1 MGSFSD
7 RLAKRL
13 RRQTAPPPFK
23 ADVERLVAVAI
34 LRGGEVIQGGGFK
47 SHWELRAAINPDRRA
62 DHRKT
67 IPGDV
72 DGFYTSN
79 CRFVTREEAKDVAI
93 AAGQIG
99 GPQGRPLLSSDIEW

>member
-7 RLAKRL
+7 KLAKRL
-13 RRQTAPPPFK
+13 RGQTAPPAPK
-23 ADVERLVAVAI
+23 ANVERLVAVAI
-34 LRGGEVIQGGGFK
+34 LRDGAVIQRGFK
-47 SHWELRAAINPDRRA
+47 SHWELRAAINPDRTA
-62 DHRKT
+62 DHTKH

-79 CRFVTREEAKDVAI
+79 CRFVTREEAVSVAV

-99 GPQGRPLLSSDIEW
+99 RPQGRPLLSSDIEW